1 MKQGIDIK
9 IFGLTGDMQD
19 INAEVYAILDKCFTH
34 ISAGKK
40 TVNKSGVLAY
50 LVEEIEA
57 HPVITPGNY
66 TASQLKLL
74 EWRHLNNPSPLF
86 PSK

>member
-9 IFGLTGDMQD
+9 IFGLTGDVQD

-57 HPVITPGNY
+57 QSCDYTRKLYRVAIEMVGMTP
-66 TASQLKLL
+66 S
-74 EWRHLNNPSPLF
+74 E
-86 PSK
+86 